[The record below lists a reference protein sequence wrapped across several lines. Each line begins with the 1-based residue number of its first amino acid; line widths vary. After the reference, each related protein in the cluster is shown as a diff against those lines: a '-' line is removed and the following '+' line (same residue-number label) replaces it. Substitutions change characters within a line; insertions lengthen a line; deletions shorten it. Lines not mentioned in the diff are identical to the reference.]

1 MLDGRT
7 VSFGCLFELSDLV
20 SVHPSTSLSLS
31 DPGFV
36 MLPHDVVAQ
45 KMLSELMGQENAIG
59 DRMKRLEKKW
69 SIIKK
74 KKNKGN
80 GQ

>member
-1 MLDGRT
+1 MRGI
-7 VSFGCLFELSDLV
+7 
-20 SVHPSTSLSLS
+20 
-31 DPGFV
+31 
-36 MLPHDVVAQ
+36 VAQ
-45 KMLSELMGQENAIG
+45 KMLSELMGRENAIG

-69 SIIKK
+69 PIIK